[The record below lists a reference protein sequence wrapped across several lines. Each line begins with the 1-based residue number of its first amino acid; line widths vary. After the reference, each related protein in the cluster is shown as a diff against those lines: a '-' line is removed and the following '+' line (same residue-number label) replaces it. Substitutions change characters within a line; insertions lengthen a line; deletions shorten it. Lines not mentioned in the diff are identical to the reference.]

1 MMRFTV
7 EEDRKKRRAVPLP
20 AENLFG
26 VFNRML
32 GLVALCFAVLA
43 MARLI
48 GVPGLSPS
56 RFDLMPVEWRTVTTM
71 LTILYA
77 AAGFGLWQITRWGLV
92 IWIVACIIQIAMHT
106 LLSQY
111 FGENNQLIFIITGLL
126 IAYFVFWFYV
136 YFAKRQRA
144 LVKH

>member
-1 MMRFTV
+1 MRFTV

-20 AENLFG
+20 GESLFG
-26 VFNRML
+26 LFNRML
-32 GLVALCFAVLA
+32 GLVALGFAIVA

-56 RFDLMPVEWRTVTTM
+56 RFDLMPIEWRTATTT

-77 AAGFGLWQITRWGLV
+77 AAGFGLWQLTRWGLV

-111 FGENNQLIFIITGLL
+111 FGLNRELIIVIIGLL
-126 IAYFVFWFYV
+126 TAYAVLWTYV
-136 YFAKRQRA
+136 YIAKRKRA
-144 LVKH
+144 LVKY